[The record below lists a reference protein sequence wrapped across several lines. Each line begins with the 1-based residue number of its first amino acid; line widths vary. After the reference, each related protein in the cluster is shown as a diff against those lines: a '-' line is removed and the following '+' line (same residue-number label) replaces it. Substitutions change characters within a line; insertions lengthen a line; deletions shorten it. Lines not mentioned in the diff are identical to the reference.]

1 MVTHSRQSVFQAI
14 ASSARRGL
22 IQELSRG
29 PRIAGVLASRFPET
43 RPAVA
48 RHLRVL
54 REAGLVSVRRSGRN
68 RVYELRPAPLRAVRD
83 WLARYER
90 FWTDRL
96 EELAEFVEA
105 EKSEKRRKP

>member
-1 MVTHSRQSVFQAI
+1 
-14 ASSARRGL
+14 
-22 IQELSRG
+22 
-29 PRIAGVLASRFPET
+29 
-43 RPAVA
+43 
-48 RHLRVL
+48 
-54 REAGLVSVRRSGRN
+54 
-68 RVYELRPAPLRAVRD
+68 VRD